1 MLEVYWKAAF
11 TLYDGWF
18 KGPKCPFEI
27 KLKKQKEIVSCLKFA
42 ITVMPDITSLYI
54 LLSLSHFCSTLPLSL
69 KDDAPQPRSSCTPGT
84 KVSLWSMLSQA
95 DVFSFMPNDADI
107 CLWCWLM
114 FNDAYWC
121 WLMLNYVYWC
131 WCWFVLIACIHF
143 ALCAKLSINW
153 KIVYH
158 YLCILCKIIHWW

>member
-1 MLEVYWKAAF
+1 MNNFFQFEWINSLNEYF
-11 TLYDGWF
+11 WF
-18 KGPKCPFEI
+18 HFELNI
-27 KLKKQKEIVSCLKFA
+27 ELNGFQALFNVWMNNRNLSPTP
-42 ITVMPDITSLYI
+42 TVMPDITSLYI
-54 LLSLSHFCSTLPLSL
+54 LLSLSHFYSTLPLSL

-95 DVFSFMPNDADI
+95 DVFSFMPNDADT

-131 WCWFVLIACIHF
+131 WFVLIACTHF

-153 KIVYH
+153 KIV
-158 YLCILCKIIHWW
+158 